1 MPDMLSY
8 ETYFFDLDG
17 TVFIGDVLLP
27 GVQKT
32 LFHLRR
38 MNKQLRFLSNTAIRT
53 RAECLGRLRQL
64 GLTADIN
71 EVVTAGYVSA
81 VYFKELDGPVRV
93 LVSGERALR
102 FELESEGVAVT
113 EDPLDATHVLVGM
126 DREFTYDKLH
136 RAMRAVR
143 AGACLI
149 AANPDPC
156 CPVEG
161 DLLPDTWSMVKAIEA
176 AGSVQV
182 QEVIGKPSAYYAEK
196 VLEWSGARS
205 ERCLMIGDRLDTDI
219 RFGASHGMH
228 TALVLSGVTSLDDLA
243 SFPVQPDYVWKSLDE
258 LLSTTAGTDSII

>member
-1 MPDMLSY
+1 MLSY

-17 TVFIGDVLLP
+17 TVFIGDALLP

-32 LFHLRR
+32 LFHLRSLD
-38 MNKQLRFLSNTAIRT
+38 KQLRFLSNTAIRT
-53 RAECLGRLRQL
+53 RAECRDRLEML

-71 EVVTAGYVSA
+71 EIVTAGYVSA
-81 VYFKELDGPVRV
+81 VYFRELNGPVRV

-102 FELESEGVAVT
+102 FELESEGVVVT
-113 EDPLDATHVLVGM
+113 DDPLEATHVLVGM

-143 AGACLI
+143 AGAALI

-156 CPVEG
+156 CPVAD

-176 AGSVQV
+176 AGGAQV
-182 QEVIGKPSAYYAEK
+182 QEIIGKPSAYYAAK
-196 VLEWSGARS
+196 VLEWSGAQS

-219 RFGASHGMH
+219 LFGASHGMR
-228 TALVLSGVTSLDDLA
+228 TALVLSGVTSLDELA
-243 SFPVQPDYVWKSLDE
+243 AYHIQPDYVWHSLDE
-258 LLSTTAGTDSII
+258 LLSLVAGNNTPI